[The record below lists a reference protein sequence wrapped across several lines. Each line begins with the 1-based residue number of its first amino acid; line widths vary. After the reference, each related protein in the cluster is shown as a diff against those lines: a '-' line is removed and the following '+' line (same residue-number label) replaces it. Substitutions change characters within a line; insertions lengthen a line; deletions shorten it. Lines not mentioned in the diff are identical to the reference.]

1 MRFKVVAALYDRRS
15 ICRTSNLK
23 LQTSNPTPDTLH
35 PKLLKMSSRR
45 KFLQSSLISSTALL
59 AGKPFASC
67 AGVENVAQKNNPI
80 VISTWDFGKAANAE
94 AWKIL
99 SSGGRALDAVEAGVK
114 VPEADPK
121 NQTVGYGGLPDRDG
135 RVTLDACIMDENYN
149 CGSVMC
155 LEQIKH
161 PISVARKVMEKTPHI
176 VLVGDGA
183 LQFALA
189 NGFQKENLLTPESE
203 KAWKNWL
210 KTSKY
215 EPVMNIE
222 NKLYDKENDPMPGGP
237 NNHDTIGMVAMDA
250 NGQMS
255 GACTTSG
262 MAYKMSGR
270 VGDSPIIGAGLYV
283 DNEIGAATSTGVGE
297 EVIRI
302 VGSFLVVELMRQGLS
317 PEEAC
322 KKAVERIISRSP
334 EKSKTLQVGFLA
346 LNKKGQHGAYAL
358 QKGFSYS
365 VRSHQEEKLYD
376 AKHIY

>member
-1 MRFKVVAALYDRRS
+1 M
-15 ICRTSNLK
+15 
-23 LQTSNPTPDTLH
+23 
-35 PKLLKMSSRR
+35 SRR
-45 KFLQSSLISSTALL
+45 KFLQSSLVGSAAMLTGKNLL
-59 AGKPFASC
+59 ACGETKI
-67 AGVENVAQKNNPI
+67 VAQKDNPI
-80 VISTWDFGKAANAE
+80 VISTWDFGRAANAE
-94 AWKIL
+94 AWKVL
-99 SSGGRALDAVEAGVK
+99 SGGGKALDAVEAGAR

-121 NQTVGYGGLPDRDG
+121 NQTVGYGGLPDREG

-155 LEQIKH
+155 LEHIKH
-161 PISVARKVMEKTPHI
+161 PISVARKVMEKTPHV

-189 NGFQKENLLTPESE
+189 NGFVKENLLTPESE

-222 NKLYDKENDPMPGGP
+222 NKLPGGAS
-237 NNHDTIGMVAMDA
+237 NHDTIGMVAMDA
-250 NGQMS
+250 AGHLS

-262 MAYKMSGR
+262 MAFKMRGR

-283 DNEIGAATSTGVGE
+283 DNEIGAATATGVGE

-334 EKSKTLQVGFLA
+334 EKSKKLQVGFLA
-346 LNKKGQHGAYAL
+346 LNKKGEFGAYAL
-358 QKGFSYS
+358 QKGFSYA
-365 VRSHQEEKLYD
+365 VKNGKEEKLYD

>member
-1 MRFKVVAALYDRRS
+1 
-15 ICRTSNLK
+15 
-23 LQTSNPTPDTLH
+23 
-35 PKLLKMSSRR
+35 MSTRR
-45 KFLQSSLISSTALL
+45 KFLRSSLLSSAAILGGKEMLACGEEKITA
-59 AGKPFASC
+59 
-67 AGVENVAQKNNPI
+67 QRDNPI
-80 VISTWDFGKAANAE
+80 VISTWDFGRAANAE
-94 AWKIL
+94 AWKVL
-99 SSGGRALDAVEAGVK
+99 NSGGRALDAVEAGVR

-135 RVTLDACIMDENYN
+135 RVTLDACIMDEQYN

-155 LEQIKH
+155 LEYIKH

-203 KAWKNWL
+203 KAWRNWL

-222 NKLYDKENDPMPGGP
+222 NKLYDKQNDPMPGGP

-250 NGQMS
+250 KGQLS

-262 MAYKMSGR
+262 MAYKMRGR
-270 VGDSPIIGAGLYV
+270 VGDSPVIGAGLYV
-283 DNEIGAATSTGVGE
+283 DNEIGAATATGVGE

-302 VGSFLVVELMRQGLS
+302 VGSFLVVELMRQGFP

-334 EKSKTLQVGFLA
+334 EKSKKLQVGFLA
-346 LNKKGQHGAYAL
+346 LNKKGEHGAYAL
-358 QKGFSYS
+358 QKGFSYAVKS
-365 VRSHQEEKLYD
+365 GKEEKLYD